1 MSKLGRAMPRQRI
14 ISQDVARRAGVSRTT
29 VSFVLNGVKEGNIS
43 DETRAR
49 VLAAA
54 AELGYVPD
62 ATAQAL
68 ATGRSRTIG
77 LVFTRSN
84 PHANAGSTH
93 IQIIE
98 GLMEVVR
105 QFGVRLLVDSVGHAD
120 TADSYLEL
128 ARTKRIDGLI
138 LFDLRADDRAL
149 YDLVHDEFPI
159 VLLGRLPDVKVC
171 SVEFDNR
178 CGAQAAVEHLLAQGH
193 LRIGLIAHGP
203 LAFTGVAERV
213 LGYQDALATA
223 GIAFDETLVRYGD
236 FGPSSGFA
244 ATMSLLAAPVVPTA
258 LFVTSDVV
266 AYGVLAAL
274 HERGIAIPDAM
285 AVVGF
290 DDQPF
295 TRFLTPPLTTVRIS
309 FEDMGRQAGKMLLD
323 LIHDDIEPGC
333 QVLLDAELIIRAS
346 SIAGYSL

>member
-1 MSKLGRAMPRQRI
+1 VPRQRI
-14 ISQDVARRAGVSRTT
+14 ISQDVAKRAGVSRTT
-29 VSFVLNGVKEGNIS
+29 VSFVLNGVKEANIS
-43 DETRAR
+43 EETRER

-84 PHANAGSTH
+84 PYANVGSTH

-98 GLMEVVR
+98 GLMGVVR
-105 QFGVRLLVDSVGHAD
+105 QFGVRLLIDSLGHAE
-120 TADSYLEL
+120 TADSYLDL

-138 LFDLRADDRAL
+138 LFDLRADDQAL
-149 YDLVHDEFPI
+149 YDLVHDDFPV
-159 VLLGRLPDVKVC
+159 VLLGRLPGVNVC

-178 CGAQAAVEHLLAQGH
+178 AGAQAAVEHLLAQGH
-193 LRIGLIAHGP
+193 TRIGLIAHGP
-203 LAFTGVAERV
+203 LAFTGVTERA

-223 GIAFDETLVRYGD
+223 GIAFDDTLVRYGD
-236 FGPSSGFA
+236 FGPDSGFA
-244 ATMSLLAAPVVPTA
+244 AAMSLLAAPVAPTA

-290 DDQPF
+290 DDQPLA
-295 TRFLTPPLTTVRIS
+295 RFLTPPLTTVRIS
-309 FEDMGRQAGKMLLD
+309 FEDMGRQAGKLLLD
-323 LIHDDIEPGC
+323 LIHRDIEPGR
-333 QVLLDAELIIRAS
+333 QVLLDAALIVRAS
-346 SIAGYSL
+346 SIAGYRP